1 MATVTSVAL
10 PPTQGPVGS
19 GMLDESAID
28 KGESNSSPTA
38 SGRKR
43 KSSSGGPLQQPSISS
58 KNGTVRQKITRAC
71 DSCKVKKTR
80 CTGTLP
86 CTRCTRL
93 SLSCNYN
100 AAYSRGLPPDPLP
113 ASPDPGEPAAT
124 AAGSG
129 TSEVGRTFRGS
140 RSRATTAAVTARE
153 PVSSHHGYLSQP
165 HGVSLRNSPEP
176 GSTDFEGNYIG
187 PSSGV
192 SFINRVWS
200 RLHQDERAHIPDAL
214 QNESSTNTAVFMFGD
229 KPYSHPQ
236 DVDFMLPSF
245 ETAME
250 LVAVYF
256 DFSMVTYRFLHRG
269 SVENW
274 VKQVYESH
282 ISISNLPV
290 GVMVARTA
298 IVLMIFAVSTL
309 HHKDPPPTNG
319 ISQSERW
326 YAASKY
332 MLSLE
337 SGPPRLET
345 IQVRLIQ
352 CLYLLSSSRANECW
366 YSFGTALQVVTA
378 LGLHRKFPVK
388 LSKNGCSHFE
398 LELRKRVFWSVYTLD
413 KYLSIMFGRPR
424 LLHDED
430 IDQEF
435 PGEMNDEDLLEE
447 DPTRRT
453 GSTDSMMIASVLHYR
468 LGRILGEISRQLYS
482 INPLSRD
489 SPLET
494 AARLTSELEK
504 WKESVPPLFN
514 SVRPSSLIP
523 PLCRQSQVLQFAY
536 AHAMIHVTRSFLLN
550 DFTDLSRRPSD
561 PHPMVSA
568 HVQKCISAA
577 EDIMTLVDDLAQQN
591 IFVQSFWFTHYVTFC
606 AILVVYIH
614 IIQQHRQ
621 ATAPSPTAGSPTDP
635 GKLHSLFLLAEACQ
649 QYLAEATRKNCPS
662 RRYSIILGELRK
674 EVHRH
679 IGSDEQASI
688 GTIRTVF
695 DDKQLVEQRAIA
707 PNTVER
713 TVSFD
718 PPNLDF
724 QSMSGGLPSS
734 DLGASLNGVDDAGLL
749 ENLEGSIWWA
759 QLDSWALSSFPNDP
773 SAFDF

>member
-28 KGESNSSPTA
+28 KGESNSPPTA

-43 KSSSGGPLQQPSISS
+43 KSSSCGRQQQPSPSS
-58 KNGTVRQKITRAC
+58 KIGVVRQKITRAC

-113 ASPDPGEPAAT
+113 ASPGLGEPAAT
-124 AAGSG
+124 AGGSA
-129 TSEVGRTFRGS
+129 TSDVGRTSRGS
-140 RSRATTAAVTARE
+140 RSRATKGAVTARE
-153 PVSSHHGYLSQP
+153 TVSNSPHGYLN
-165 HGVSLRNSPEP
+165 GVSLRNSPEP
-176 GSTDFEGNYIG
+176 SSTDFEGNYIG

-200 RLHQDERAHIPDAL
+200 RLHQEERAQIPDAL

-236 DVDFMLPSF
+236 DMDYVLPSF
-245 ETAME
+245 ESAME

-269 SVENW
+269 SVEQW
-274 VKQVYESH
+274 VKQVYENR

-309 HHKDPPPTNG
+309 HHKDPPPTNE

-388 LSKNGCSHFE
+388 LSKNRWSHFE
-398 LELRKRVFWSVYTLD
+398 LELWKRVFWSVYTLD

-435 PGEMNDEDLLEE
+435 PDEMNDEDLQEE

-482 INPLSRD
+482 INPLSWD

-494 AARLTSELEK
+494 ASRLTAELEK

-514 SVRPSSLIP
+514 SVRPSSLIL

-536 AHAMIHVTRSFLLN
+536 AHAMILVTRSFLLN

-561 PHPMVSA
+561 PSPTVSA

-577 EDIMTLVDDLAQQN
+577 EDIMTLADDLAQQN

-621 ATAPSPTAGSPTDP
+621 ATAPSPTAGTPTDP

-649 QYLAEATRKNCPS
+649 LHLAEATRKNCPS

-688 GTIRTVF
+688 GPTPATF
-695 DDKQLVEQRAIA
+695 DDGQITEPSAIA
-707 PNTVER
+707 PNGVDR
-713 TVSFD
+713 TISFD

-724 QSMSGGLPSS
+724 QPLPGGLSTNE
-734 DLGASLNGVDDAGLL
+734 LGAPLDGVEDAGLL

-759 QLDSWALSSFPNDP
+759 QLDSWVCPNLYYIFCNR
-773 SAFDF
+773 SL

>member
-1 MATVTSVAL
+1 
-10 PPTQGPVGS
+10 
-19 GMLDESAID
+19 
-28 KGESNSSPTA
+28 
-38 SGRKR
+38 
-43 KSSSGGPLQQPSISS
+43 
-58 KNGTVRQKITRAC
+58 
-71 DSCKVKKTR
+71 
-80 CTGTLP
+80 
-86 CTRCTRL
+86 
-93 SLSCNYN
+93 
-100 AAYSRGLPPDPLP
+100 
-113 ASPDPGEPAAT
+113 
-124 AAGSG
+124 
-129 TSEVGRTFRGS
+129 
-140 RSRATTAAVTARE
+140 
-153 PVSSHHGYLSQP
+153 
-165 HGVSLRNSPEP
+165 
-176 GSTDFEGNYIG
+176 
-187 PSSGV
+187 
-192 SFINRVWS
+192 
-200 RLHQDERAHIPDAL
+200 
-214 QNESSTNTAVFMFGD
+214 
-229 KPYSHPQ
+229 
-236 DVDFMLPSF
+236 
-245 ETAME
+245 
-250 LVAVYF
+250 
-256 DFSMVTYRFLHRG
+256 
-269 SVENW
+269 
-274 VKQVYESH
+274 
-282 ISISNLPV
+282 
-290 GVMVARTA
+290 
-298 IVLMIFAVSTL
+298 
-309 HHKDPPPTNG
+309 
-319 ISQSERW
+319 
-326 YAASKY
+326 
-332 MLSLE
+332 
-337 SGPPRLET
+337 
-345 IQVRLIQ
+345 
-352 CLYLLSSSRANECW
+352 
-366 YSFGTALQVVTA
+366 
-378 LGLHRKFPVK
+378 
-388 LSKNGCSHFE
+388 
-398 LELRKRVFWSVYTLD
+398 
-413 KYLSIMFGRPR
+413 
-424 LLHDED
+424 
-430 IDQEF
+430 
-435 PGEMNDEDLLEE
+435 
-447 DPTRRT
+447 
-453 GSTDSMMIASVLHYR
+453 
-468 LGRILGEISRQLYS
+468 LGEISRQLYS

-759 QLDSWALSSFPNDP
+759 QLDSWVCLFRYYFLRSLFMGSFTNDY
-773 SAFDF
+773 

>member
-1 MATVTSVAL
+1 MATVTSVAC
-10 PPTQGPVGS
+10 PSTQGPVGS
-19 GMLDESAID
+19 GMLDKRSID
-28 KGESNSSPTA
+28 KGESDTSPTGP
-38 SGRKR
+38 GRKR
-43 KSSSGGPLQQPSISS
+43 KPSSGGPLQQPSAAS

-80 CTGTLP
+80 CT
-86 CTRCTRL
+86 
-93 SLSCNYN
+93 
-100 AAYSRGLPPDPLP
+100 AYSRGLPPEPLP
-113 ASPDPGEPAAT
+113 ASPDPGESAST
-124 AAGSG
+124 VAGSG

-140 RSRATTAAVTARE
+140 RSHATTTTVTARG
-153 PVSSHHGYLSQP
+153 PISSNHGYPSQP

-187 PSSGV
+187 PASGV

-200 RLHQDERAHIPDAL
+200 RLHQDERARIPDAL

-245 ETAME
+245 EAAME

-269 SVENW
+269 SVEKW
-274 VKQVYESH
+274 VKQVYENH

-290 GVMVARTA
+290 GIMVARTA

-309 HHKDPPPTNG
+309 HHKEPPPMNG

-366 YSFGTALQVVTA
+366 YSFGTALQLVTA
-378 LGLHRKFPVK
+378 LGLHRKSPVK

-398 LELRKRVFWSVYTLD
+398 LEVRKRIFWSVYTLD

-468 LGRILGEISRQLYS
+468 LGRILGETSRQLYS

-561 PHPMVSA
+561 PHPMVNA

-577 EDIMTLVDDLAQQN
+577 EDIMTLVDDLAHQN
-591 IFVQSFWFTHYVTFC
+591 VFVQSFWFTHYVTFC

-621 ATAPSPTAGSPTDP
+621 ATAPSPTAGSPADAE
-635 GKLHSLFLLAEACQ
+635 KLHSLFLLAETCQ
-649 QYLAEATRKNCPS
+649 HYLAEATRKNCPS

-679 IGSDEQASI
+679 IGSDDHDSI
-688 GTIRTVF
+688 SLAPTVYV
-695 DDKQLVEQRAIA
+695 DGNIIEQRAIA
-707 PNTVER
+707 PSGVDH
-713 TVSFD
+713 TVSSQ
-718 PPNLDF
+718 PPSLDF
-724 QSMSGGLPSS
+724 QPISGDVPPT
-734 DLGASLNGVDDAGLL
+734 DLSAPLIPVEDAGLL

-773 SAFDF
+773 SAFSF